1 MFRSYWRL
9 AFNSAVPQ
17 NRGMSTGLSTQEK
30 ALKINL
36 DNQIYGSFAEIG
48 AGQEVARWFFRAG
61 AASKTIAKTMS
72 AYDMT
77 VSDAIY
83 GPEKSGR
90 YVCES
95 RLVKMLD
102 HEFKLMQERL
112 SEKRGAET
120 TFFAYADTVAATS
133 FKKTDQEGRGWLG
146 IRYQRK
152 MFGQP
157 NEIVLHIRMFDK
169 DALLQQEELGILG
182 VNLIYGAFYLIDSPQ
197 EFLANLTEG
206 LEEGIIE
213 VEMIRTSG
221 PDLAH
226 IDNRVLAMSLMEQGL
241 TNAILFDPQG
251 HVVQPSEILYG
262 KHVLVQ
268 RGSFRPFTLLHNDMM
283 DKGRDQFCLENG
295 GCDLSN
301 TVLIM
306 EMTTKNLTDKG
317 YINYRDFIDRVDMLT
332 SLGHYVLISEYSEYF
347 RLRQYLARYS
357 KESIGILMG
366 AIHLAGLFDPSYYK
380 ELKGGMMEAFGLL
393 FSGRCKV
400 YVYPGKNKD
409 GTLLTLQNFQPD
421 PSLVGLYT
429 HLKANQSLVDLQ
441 SVDDKYLHIFSRD
454 LAKKIEKGDS
464 SWEQDV
470 PPEVALIIKNK
481 KLFV

>member
-1 MFRSYWRL
+1 M
-9 AFNSAVPQ
+9 AT
-17 NRGMSTGLSTQEK
+17 GMTTQEK

-77 VSDAIY
+77 VSDSIY

-102 HEFKLMQERL
+102 HEYSLLHERL
-112 SEKRGAET
+112 ASKRGKDT
-120 TFFAYADTVAATS
+120 TFFAFADTVAATS

-146 IRYQRK
+146 IRFQK
-152 MFGQP
+152 EIGGAP
-157 NEIVLHIRMFDK
+157 NEIVIHIRMFDK
-169 DALLQQEELGILG
+169 DALLQQEELGVLG
-182 VNLIYGAFYLIDSPQ
+182 VNLIYGAFYLTDNLQ
-197 EFLANLTEG
+197 MFLSNLTEG

-221 PDLAH
+221 PDLEH

-241 TNAILFDPQG
+241 TNAILFDPNG
-251 HVVQPSEILYG
+251 HVVQPSEVLYG
-262 KHVLVQ
+262 KNVLIQ
-268 RGSFRPFTLLHNDMM
+268 RGSFRPFTLLHQDMM
-283 DKGRDQFCLENG
+283 DKGRDQFCSEKG
-295 GCDLSN
+295 GCDVSN
-301 TVLIM
+301 TVMVM
-306 EMTTKNLTDKG
+306 EMTTKNLTEKG
-317 YINYRDFIDRVDMLT
+317 YINYRDFIDRVDMLN

-357 KESIGILMG
+357 KERLGILMG
-366 AIHLAGLFDPSYYK
+366 AIHLEGLFDQNYYK
-380 ELKGGMMEAFGLL
+380 SLKGGMMEAFGLL
-393 FSGRCKV
+393 FSGEAKV
-400 YVYPGKNKD
+400 YIYPAKQKD
-409 GTLLTLQNFQPD
+409 GSLLTLESFKPNKN
-421 PSLVGLYT
+421 LEGLYS
-429 HLKANQSLVDLQ
+429 HLRGTGAIVDLGNV
-441 SVDDKYLHIFSRD
+441 SDKYLHIFSRD
-454 LAKKIEKGDS
+454 LAKKIETNDT
-464 SWEQDV
+464 SWEKDV
-470 PPEVALIIKNK
+470 PSEVAKIIKTK